1 MKVSNSKERLNELLQ
16 ALNITQAEL
25 SARTGIHK
33 SAISNYLHGTRE
45 PRQDKISMICEA
57 FNVEP
62 AWIMGFDVPM
72 RLSDADLSDDRFAPQ
87 NAAFVAE
94 ISKDVHLLRLV
105 KKFKALPE
113 DKQRHIE
120 DLINLFSE

>member
-1 MKVSNSKERLNELLQ
+1 MRKSNSAERLKEMIEV
-16 ALNITQAEL
+16 LNITQQDICD
-25 SARTGIHK
+25 RTGLSKSVVSMYIHGK
-33 SAISNYLHGTRE
+33 RE
-45 PRQDKISMICEA
+45 PRQDSISMICEA

-94 ISKDVHLLRLV
+94 ISKDIHLLRLV